1 MSAISDYYQF
11 NLDFKG
17 ASVRGRRIT
26 ESDRFF
32 VIQNPTFSFEALNGI
47 NPSGNTIH
55 LSKDAVVCY
64 FKIENDQM

>member
-1 MSAISDYYQF
+1 MSATSDYYQF

-47 NPSGNTIH
+47 NPSDNTIH